1 MIAGLKKHLRL
12 PWPLHWRAA
21 LAGVLLYWLCPL
33 APLPAWQWPSVPAEA
48 AQQAAQV
55 EKISQFQQQY
65 GEAGWP
71 ALRAQLAL
79 NRLAAYE
86 AQLSAEQITFA
97 SQRRDSGWAEATE
110 FIIDH
115 VSKDVSNNQLQLQ
128 RLECRNNLCQL
139 AIAAPQGLTPAFQ
152 AQILKLAG
160 ALKTAGLE
168 YHALKQQRQQLVLEL
183 KSDKALQFSWW
194 QRWRLNPSAKA
205 DWQSEIKA
213 WLHTVAVQPPEPAEA
228 GESAPLVEKK
238 GAKS

>member
-1 MIAGLKKHLRL
+1 MIAGLKNSLRL

-21 LAGVLLYWLCPL
+21 LAGVLIYWLCPL
-33 APLPAWQWPSVPAEA
+33 APLPAWQWPWASAEA
-48 AQQAAQV
+48 SQQAVQV

-86 AQLSAEQITFA
+86 AELTAAQITFA

-115 VSKDVSNNQLQLQ
+115 VSKDISNNQLQLQ

-160 ALKTAGLE
+160 ASKTAGLE

-183 KSDKALQFSWW
+183 KSDKTLQFSWW
-194 QRWRLNPSAKA
+194 QRWRLNPADKA
-205 DWQSEIKA
+205 LWIHEIKT
-213 WLHTVAVQPPEPAEA
+213 WLHSVAVQPPEPA
-228 GESAPLVEKK
+228 GEDSLKPTAQNK